1 MTLSCT
7 PPNQPPP
14 RPPRVWIRCR
24 QRGIENE
31 KTRLL
36 PSPFLT
42 EAKAGSKPTPPVRRA
57 TVTRRVLRR
66 HGATFSPLL
75 RWMYRARCTHAAYRG

>member
-7 PPNQPPP
+7 PPGQPPP
-14 RPPRVWIRCR
+14 RTSRFWIRCR

-42 EAKAGSKPTPPVRRA
+42 EAKAKSRPMPPVRRA
-57 TVTRRVLRR
+57 TVTRRRVLRS

-75 RWMYRARCTHAAYRG
+75 RWVYAVYRE